1 MKFGG
6 SSLANAERVD
16 YVAKLIKSQI
26 EKGFRPTV
34 VCSAMGKT
42 TNNLLN
48 AGHFALEGNVY
59 VDSLRTLHLTTA
71 QELGMGND
79 TIALIE
85 ELLDELKNLLN
96 GVSYLRELT
105 PRTLDYLVS
114 FGERLSVRI
123 MAARLNQL
131 GVPAQHFESWNLG
144 LRTTSDFGKAEIL
157 PECYDTIK
165 TAMKKLDGSMVAV
178 VTGFIG
184 HDPEGRITTLGR
196 GGSDLTASTLGAA
209 VPVDEIQVWKDVN
222 GIMTANPKVVSNAV
236 PVPFVSFEEASE
248 LAYFGAEILHPISMV
263 PAMRFNIPVRVKN
276 SYNPDH
282 PGTVIWDDKDKTQLV
297 TAITSKRHVDLVDIV
312 STWMLGQ
319 YGFLSRV
326 FTIFEEQ
333 KISVDCVATSEVSIS
348 LTLDAKKHDD
358 DAEDR
363 LVKAL
368 SDVAAVTVH
377 PNRAIVSL
385 IANVARSS
393 EVLSIVFDA
402 LKEAGIQ
409 VEMLSQG
416 ASKVN
421 ISLIVKDEDAE
432 RCTQIL
438 HDRFFYPNG
447 VHPAKT
453 Q

>member
-1 MKFGG
+1 M
-6 SSLANAERVD
+6 
-16 YVAKLIKSQI
+16 
-26 EKGFRPTV
+26 
-34 VCSAMGKT
+34 
-42 TNNLLN
+42 
-48 AGHFALEGNVY
+48 
-59 VDSLRTLHLTTA
+59 
-71 QELGMGND
+71 
-79 TIALIE
+79 
-85 ELLDELKNLLN
+85 
-96 GVSYLRELT
+96 
-105 PRTLDYLVS
+105 
-114 FGERLSVRI
+114 RI

-144 LRTTSDFGKAEIL
+144 LRTTSDFGKAEVL
-157 PECYDTIK
+157 PECYENIK
-165 TAMKKLDGSMVAV
+165 AAMKKLDGSMVAV

-184 HDPEGRITTLGR
+184 HDSQGRITTLGR

-222 GIMTANPKVVSNAV
+222 GIMTANPKVVPNAV

-282 PGTVIWDDKDKTQLV
+282 PGTVILADKDQTQLV

-326 FTIFEEQ
+326 FSIFEEQ

-348 LTLDAKKHDD
+348 LTLDAKKHDA
-358 DAEDR
+358 DAEER
-363 LVKAL
+363 LIKAL
-368 SDVAAVTVH
+368 SDIAAVTVH

-385 IANVARSS
+385 IANVPRSS

-447 VHPAKT
+447 APPTST
-453 Q
+453 QK

>member
-16 YVAKLIKSQI
+16 YVASLIKSQI
-26 EKGFRPTV
+26 EQGYRPTV

-48 AGHFALEGNVY
+48 AGHFALEGSVY
-59 VDSLRTLHLTTA
+59 IDSLRTLHLSTA
-71 QELGMGND
+71 QELGMGD
-79 TIALIE
+79 EVLAALE

-96 GVSYLRELT
+96 GVSCLRELT

-123 MAARLNQL
+123 VAARLNQL
-131 GVPAQHFESWNLG
+131 GVPAQHFESWSLG
-144 LRTTSDFGKAEIL
+144 LRTNSDFGKAEIL
-157 PECYDTIK
+157 PESYSAIK
-165 TAMKKLDGSMVAV
+165 EAMKKLDDSMVAV

-184 HDPEGRITTLGR
+184 HDSEGRITTLGR
-196 GGSDLTASTLGAA
+196 GGSDLTASTIGAA

-263 PAMRFNIPVRVKN
+263 PAMRYNIQVRVKN

-282 PGTVIWDDKDKTQLV
+282 PGTVILADKDYTQLV
-297 TAITSKRHVDLVDIV
+297 TAITSKRNVELLDIV

-326 FTIFEEQ
+326 FSIFEEQ
-333 KISVDCVATSEVSIS
+333 KVSVDCVATSEVSIS
-348 LTLDAKKHDD
+348 LTLDTKKQDD
-358 DAEDR
+358 HAEDR

-368 SDVAAVTVH
+368 SEIAAVTVH
-377 PNRAIVSL
+377 RDRAIISL

-393 EVLSIVFDA
+393 EVLSIVFNA

-438 HDRFFYPNG
+438 HDRFFGESSAVGG
-447 VHPAKT
+447 V
-453 Q
+453 